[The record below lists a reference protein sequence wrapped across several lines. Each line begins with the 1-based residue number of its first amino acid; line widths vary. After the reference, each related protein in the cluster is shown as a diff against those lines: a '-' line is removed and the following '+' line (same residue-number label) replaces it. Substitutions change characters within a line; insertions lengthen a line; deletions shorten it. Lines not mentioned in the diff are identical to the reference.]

1 MSKKGISSISFPL
14 RSVIIGIFIVL
25 FAIIDHYAIKAGQLV
40 DGFGFFSLFF
50 ISPIGLTF
58 GLLGLK
64 IKKTRHVSLL
74 GLGINLS
81 AFLFCV
87 LMMTV
92 FYTP

>member
-1 MSKKGISSISFPL
+1 MSTKGISSVSFPF

-25 FAIIDHYAIKAGQLV
+25 FALIDHYAIKAGQLI
-40 DGFGFFSLFF
+40 DGFGFLSLFF
-50 ISPIGLTF
+50 ISPIGLIF
-58 GLLGLK
+58 GSLGLN

-74 GLGINLS
+74 GIGINLS